1 MNIDENAII
10 YLKEIDPTMNKI
22 INFVGSYS
30 IKIRDNPFLAL
41 VEAIIYQ
48 QLTGKAAYSIYKKFI
63 SYYNNNNNDEYG
75 CQPQYV
81 IVTADNVMR
90 SFGLSNKKIEYIKL
104 LSRNII
110 KGNINLRSFK
120 EKEDEEII
128 NELTQLKGIGRWTA
142 EMFLIFC
149 LERKDVFPLKD
160 LGIKK
165 AIQKWYHNSEYLDE
179 QYIIELSNIWKP
191 YRSIASWYLWKSLST
206 FDTI

>member
-1 MNIDENAII
+1 LNIDEDAIK

-48 QLTGKAAYSIYKKFI
+48 QLTGKAAQSIYKKFI
-63 SYYNNNNNDEYG
+63 SYYNNNNEYG

-81 IVTADNVMR
+81 ILTADNVMR

-104 LSRNII
+104 LSSNII

-128 NELTQLKGIGRWTA
+128 NELTKLKGIGRWTA

-165 AIQKWYHNSEYLDE
+165 AIRSWYLNSEYLGE
-179 QYIIELSNIWKP
+179 QSIIEISNIWKP
-191 YRSIASWYLWKSLST
+191 YRSIASWYLWKSLSN

>member
-1 MNIDENAII
+1 MNIDDAIK

-22 INFVGSYS
+22 INSVGAYS
-30 IKIRDNPFLAL
+30 IKIRHNPFLAL

-48 QLTGKAAYSIYKKFI
+48 QLTGKAAQSIYEKFI
-63 SYYNNNNNDEYG
+63 SYYNNNEYYV
-75 CQPQYV
+75 QPQY
-81 IVTADNVMR
+81 IILTADNIMK

-104 LSRNII
+104 LSTDII
-110 KGNINLRSFK
+110 KGNINLNSFE

-128 NELTQLKGIGRWTA
+128 NELTKLKGIGRWTA

-165 AIQKWYHNSEYLDE
+165 AIQRWYFNPEYPDE
-179 QYIIELSNIWKP
+179 QSIIDLSNIWKP
-191 YRSIASWYLWKSLST
+191 YRSIASWYLWKSLSN

>member
-1 MNIDENAII
+1 MNTEDAIK

-22 INFVGSYS
+22 INSVGAYS
-30 IKIRDNPFLAL
+30 IKIRHNPFLAL

-48 QLTGKAAYSIYKKFI
+48 QLTGKAAQSIYEKFI
-63 SYYNNNNNDEYG
+63 SYYNNNEYYV
-75 CQPQYV
+75 QPQY
-81 IVTADNVMR
+81 IILTADNIMK

-104 LSRNII
+104 LSTDII
-110 KGNINLRSFK
+110 KGNINLNSFE

-128 NELTQLKGIGRWTA
+128 NELTKLKGIGRWTA

-165 AIQKWYHNSEYLDE
+165 AIQRWYFNPEYPDE
-179 QYIIELSNIWKP
+179 QSIIDLSNIWKP
-191 YRSIASWYLWKSLST
+191 YRSIATWYLWKSLSN

>member
-1 MNIDENAII
+1 MNIDDAIK

-22 INFVGSYS
+22 INSVGAYS
-30 IKIRDNPFLAL
+30 IKIRHNPFLAL

-48 QLTGKAAYSIYKKFI
+48 QLTGKAAQSIYKKFI
-63 SYYNNNNNDEYG
+63 SYYNNNEYYV
-75 CQPQYV
+75 QPQY
-81 IVTADNVMR
+81 IILTADNIMK

-104 LSRNII
+104 LSTDII
-110 KGNINLRSFK
+110 KGNINLNSFE

-128 NELTQLKGIGRWTA
+128 NELTKLKGIGRWTA

-165 AIQKWYHNSEYLDE
+165 AIQRWYFNPEYPDE
-179 QYIIELSNIWKP
+179 QSIIDLSNIWKP
-191 YRSIASWYLWKSLST
+191 YRSIASWYLWKSLSN

>member
-1 MNIDENAII
+1 LNIDDAIK

-22 INFVGSYS
+22 INSVGAYS
-30 IKIRDNPFLAL
+30 IKIRHNPFLAL

-48 QLTGKAAYSIYKKFI
+48 QLTGKAAQSIYEKFI
-63 SYYNNNNNDEYG
+63 SYYNNNEYYV
-75 CQPQYV
+75 QPQY
-81 IVTADNVMR
+81 IILTADNIMK

-104 LSRNII
+104 LSTDII
-110 KGNINLRSFK
+110 KGNINLNSFE

-128 NELTQLKGIGRWTA
+128 NELTKLKGIGRWTA

-165 AIQKWYHNSEYLDE
+165 AIQRWYFNPEYPDE
-179 QYIIELSNIWKP
+179 QSIIDLSNIWKP
-191 YRSIASWYLWKSLST
+191 YRSIASWYLWKSLSN

>member
-1 MNIDENAII
+1 MNIDDAIK

-22 INFVGSYS
+22 INSVGAYS
-30 IKIRDNPFLAL
+30 IKIRHNPFLAL

-48 QLTGKAAYSIYKKFI
+48 QLTGKAAQSIYKKFI
-63 SYYNNNNNDEYG
+63 SYYNNNEYYV
-75 CQPQYV
+75 QPQY
-81 IVTADNVMR
+81 IILTADNIMK

-104 LSRNII
+104 LSTDII
-110 KGNINLRSFK
+110 KGNINLNSFE

-128 NELTQLKGIGRWTA
+128 NELTKLKGIGRWTA

-165 AIQKWYHNSEYLDE
+165 AIQRWYFNHEYPDE
-179 QYIIELSNIWKP
+179 QSIIDLSNIWKP
-191 YRSIASWYLWKSLST
+191 YRSIASWYLWKSLSN

>member
-1 MNIDENAII
+1 MNIDDAIK

-22 INFVGSYS
+22 INSVGAYS
-30 IKIRDNPFLAL
+30 IKIRHNPFLAL

-48 QLTGKAAYSIYKKFI
+48 QLTGKAAQSIYEKFI
-63 SYYNNNNNDEYG
+63 SYYNNNEYYV
-75 CQPQYV
+75 QPQY
-81 IVTADNVMR
+81 IILTADNIMK

-104 LSRNII
+104 LSTDII
-110 KGNINLRSFK
+110 KGNINLNSFE

-128 NELTQLKGIGRWTA
+128 NELTKLKGIGRWTA

-165 AIQKWYHNSEYLDE
+165 AIQRWYFNPEYPDE
-179 QYIIELSNIWKP
+179 QSLIDLSNIWKP
-191 YRSIASWYLWKSLST
+191 YRSIACWYLWKSLSN

>member
-1 MNIDENAII
+1 MNIDENAIK

-48 QLTGKAAYSIYKKFI
+48 QLTGKAAHSIYKKFI
-63 SYYNNNNNDEYG
+63 SYYNNNNNEYG

-81 IVTADNVMR
+81 IITADNVMR

-104 LSRNII
+104 LSSNII

-128 NELTQLKGIGRWTA
+128 NELTKLKGIGRWTA

-165 AIQKWYHNSEYLDE
+165 AIQKWYYNSEYLDE

>member
-1 MNIDENAII
+1 MNIDDAIK

-22 INFVGSYS
+22 INSVGAYS
-30 IKIRDNPFLAL
+30 IKIRHNPFLAL

-48 QLTGKAAYSIYKKFI
+48 QLTGKAAQSIYEKFI
-63 SYYNNNNNDEYG
+63 SYYNNNEYYV
-75 CQPQYV
+75 QPQF
-81 IVTADNVMR
+81 IILTADNIMK

-104 LSRNII
+104 LSTDII
-110 KGNINLRSFK
+110 KGNINLNSFE

-128 NELTQLKGIGRWTA
+128 NELTKLKGIGRWTA

-165 AIQKWYHNSEYLDE
+165 AIQRWYFNPEYPDE
-179 QYIIELSNIWKP
+179 QSIIDLSNIWKP
-191 YRSIASWYLWKSLST
+191 YRSIASWYLWKSLSN

>member
-1 MNIDENAII
+1 LNIDDAIK
-10 YLKEIDPTMNKI
+10 YLKGIDPTMNKI
-22 INFVGSYS
+22 INSVGAYS
-30 IKIRDNPFLAL
+30 IKIRHNPFLAL

-48 QLTGKAAYSIYKKFI
+48 QLTGKAAQSIYKKFI
-63 SYYNNNNNDEYG
+63 SYYNNNEYYV
-75 CQPQYV
+75 QPQY
-81 IVTADNVMR
+81 IILTADNIMK

-104 LSRNII
+104 LSTDII
-110 KGNINLRSFK
+110 KGNINLNSFE

-128 NELTQLKGIGRWTA
+128 NELTKLKGIGRWTA

-165 AIQKWYHNSEYLDE
+165 AIQRWYFNHEYPDE
-179 QYIIELSNIWKP
+179 QSIIDLSNIWKP
-191 YRSIASWYLWKSLST
+191 YRSIASWYLWKSLSN

>member
-1 MNIDENAII
+1 MNIDDAIK

-22 INFVGSYS
+22 INSVGAYS
-30 IKIRDNPFLAL
+30 IKIRHNPFLAL

-48 QLTGKAAYSIYKKFI
+48 QLTGKAAQSIYEKFI
-63 SYYNNNNNDEYG
+63 SYYNNNEYYV
-75 CQPQYV
+75 QPQY
-81 IVTADNVMR
+81 IILTADNIMR

-104 LSRNII
+104 LSTDII
-110 KGNINLRSFK
+110 KGNINLNSFE

-128 NELTQLKGIGRWTA
+128 NELTKLKGIGRWTA

-165 AIQKWYHNSEYLDE
+165 AIQRWYFNPEYPDE
-179 QYIIELSNIWKP
+179 QSIIDLSNIWKP
-191 YRSIASWYLWKSLST
+191 YRSIASWYLWKSLSN

>member
-1 MNIDENAII
+1 LNIDNAIK

-22 INFVGSYS
+22 INSVGAYS
-30 IKIRDNPFLAL
+30 IKIRHNPFLAL

-48 QLTGKAAYSIYKKFI
+48 QLTGKAAQSIYEKFI
-63 SYYNNNNNDEYG
+63 SYYNNNEYYV
-75 CQPQYV
+75 QPQY
-81 IVTADNVMR
+81 IILTADNIMK

-104 LSRNII
+104 LSTDII
-110 KGNINLRSFK
+110 KGNINLNSFE

-128 NELTQLKGIGRWTA
+128 NELTKLKGIGRWTA

-165 AIQKWYHNSEYLDE
+165 AIQRWYFNPEYPDE
-179 QYIIELSNIWKP
+179 QSIIELSNNWKP
-191 YRSIASWYLWKSLST
+191 YRSIASWYLWKSLSN

>member
-1 MNIDENAII
+1 MNIDDAIK

-22 INFVGSYS
+22 INSVGAYS
-30 IKIRDNPFLAL
+30 IKIRHNPFLAL

-48 QLTGKAAYSIYKKFI
+48 QLTGKAAQSIYEKFI
-63 SYYNNNNNDEYG
+63 SYYDNNEYYV
-75 CQPQYV
+75 QPQY
-81 IVTADNVMR
+81 IILTADNIMK

-104 LSRNII
+104 LSTDII
-110 KGNINLRSFK
+110 KGNINLNSFE

-128 NELTQLKGIGRWTA
+128 NELTKLKGIGRWTA
-142 EMFLIFC
+142 EIFLIFC

-165 AIQKWYHNSEYLDE
+165 AIQRWYFNPEYPDE
-179 QYIIELSNIWKP
+179 QSIIDLSNIWKP
-191 YRSIASWYLWKSLST
+191 YRSIACWYLWKSLSN

>member
-1 MNIDENAII
+1 MNIDDAIK
-10 YLKEIDPTMNKI
+10 YLKEKDPTMNKI
-22 INFVGSYS
+22 INSVGAYS
-30 IKIRDNPFLAL
+30 IKIRHNPFLAL

-48 QLTGKAAYSIYKKFI
+48 QLTGKAAQSIYKKFI
-63 SYYNNNNNDEYG
+63 SYYNNNEYSV
-75 CQPQYV
+75 QPQY
-81 IVTADNVMR
+81 IILTAYNIMK

-104 LSRNII
+104 LSGDII
-110 KGNINLRSFK
+110 KGNINLKSLE

-128 NELTQLKGIGRWTA
+128 NELTKLKGIGRWTA

-165 AIQKWYHNSEYLDE
+165 AIQRWYFNPEYPDE
-179 QYIIELSNIWKP
+179 QSIIDLSNIWKP
-191 YRSIASWYLWKSLST
+191 YRSIASWYLWKSLSN

>member
-1 MNIDENAII
+1 MNIDDAIK

-22 INFVGSYS
+22 INSVGAYS
-30 IKIRDNPFLAL
+30 IKIRHNPFLAL

-48 QLTGKAAYSIYKKFI
+48 QLTGKAAQSIYEKFI
-63 SYYNNNNNDEYG
+63 SYYDNNEYYV
-75 CQPQYV
+75 QPQY
-81 IVTADNVMR
+81 IILTADNIMK

-104 LSRNII
+104 LSTDII
-110 KGNINLRSFK
+110 RGNINLNSFE

-128 NELTQLKGIGRWTA
+128 NELTKLKGIGRWTA

-165 AIQKWYHNSEYLDE
+165 AIQRWYFNPEYPDE
-179 QYIIELSNIWKP
+179 QSIIDLSNIWKP
-191 YRSIASWYLWKSLST
+191 YRSIASWYLWKSLSN

>member
-1 MNIDENAII
+1 LNIDDAIK

-22 INFVGSYS
+22 INSVGAYS
-30 IKIRDNPFLAL
+30 IKIRHNPFLAL

-48 QLTGKAAYSIYKKFI
+48 QLTGKAAQSIYEKFI
-63 SYYNNNNNDEYG
+63 SYYNNNEYYV
-75 CQPQYV
+75 QPQY
-81 IVTADNVMR
+81 IILTADNIMKT
-90 SFGLSNKKIEYIKL
+90 FGLSNKKIEYIKL
-104 LSRNII
+104 LSTDII
-110 KGNINLRSFK
+110 KGNINLNSFE

-128 NELTQLKGIGRWTA
+128 NELTKLKGIGRWTA

-165 AIQKWYHNSEYLDE
+165 AIQRWYFNPEYPDE
-179 QYIIELSNIWKP
+179 QSLIDLSNIWKP
-191 YRSIASWYLWKSLST
+191 YRSIASWYLWKSLSN

>member
-1 MNIDENAII
+1 MNIDDAIK
-10 YLKEIDPTMNKI
+10 YLKEKDPIMNKI
-22 INFVGSYS
+22 INSVGAYS
-30 IKIRDNPFLAL
+30 IKIRHNPFLAL

-48 QLTGKAAYSIYKKFI
+48 QLTGKAAQSIYEKFI
-63 SYYNNNNNDEYG
+63 SYYNNNEYYV
-75 CQPQYV
+75 QPQY
-81 IVTADNVMR
+81 IILTADNIMK

-104 LSRNII
+104 LSTDII
-110 KGNINLRSFK
+110 KGTINLNSFE

-128 NELTQLKGIGRWTA
+128 NELTKLKGIGRWTA

-165 AIQKWYHNSEYLDE
+165 AIQRWYFNPEYPDE
-179 QYIIELSNIWKP
+179 QSIIDLSNIWKP
-191 YRSIASWYLWKSLST
+191 YRSIASWYLWKSLSN

>member
-1 MNIDENAII
+1 MNIDDAIK
-10 YLKEIDPTMNKI
+10 YLKETDPTMNKI
-22 INFVGSYS
+22 INSVGAYS
-30 IKIRDNPFLAL
+30 IKIRHNPFLAL

-48 QLTGKAAYSIYKKFI
+48 QLTGKAAQSIYEKFI
-63 SYYNNNNNDEYG
+63 SYYNNNEYYV
-75 CQPQYV
+75 QPQY
-81 IVTADNVMR
+81 IILTADNIMK

-104 LSRNII
+104 LSTDII
-110 KGNINLRSFK
+110 KGNINLNSFE

-128 NELTQLKGIGRWTA
+128 NELTKLKGIGRWTA

-165 AIQKWYHNSEYLDE
+165 AIQRWYFNPEYPDE
-179 QYIIELSNIWKP
+179 QSIIDLSNIWKP
-191 YRSIASWYLWKSLST
+191 YRSIASWYLWKSLSN

>member
-1 MNIDENAII
+1 MNIDDAIK

-22 INFVGSYS
+22 INSVGAYS
-30 IKIRDNPFLAL
+30 IKIRHNPFLAL

-48 QLTGKAAYSIYKKFI
+48 QLTGKAAQSIYEKFI
-63 SYYNNNNNDEYG
+63 SYYNNNEYYV
-75 CQPQYV
+75 QPQY
-81 IVTADNVMR
+81 IILTADNIMK

-104 LSRNII
+104 LSTDII
-110 KGNINLRSFK
+110 KGNINLNSFE

-128 NELTQLKGIGRWTA
+128 NELTKLKGIGRWTA
-142 EMFLIFC
+142 EMFLIFY

-165 AIQKWYHNSEYLDE
+165 AIQRWYFNPEYPDE
-179 QYIIELSNIWKP
+179 QSIIDLSNIWKP
-191 YRSIASWYLWKSLST
+191 YRSIASWYLWKSLSN

>member
-1 MNIDENAII
+1 LNIDDAIK

-22 INFVGSYS
+22 INSVGAYS
-30 IKIRDNPFLAL
+30 IKIRHNPFLAL

-48 QLTGKAAYSIYKKFI
+48 QLTGKAAQSIYEKFI
-63 SYYNNNNNDEYG
+63 SYYNNNEYYV
-75 CQPQYV
+75 QPQY
-81 IVTADNVMR
+81 IILTADNIMK

-104 LSRNII
+104 LSTDII
-110 KGNINLRSFK
+110 KGNINLNSFE

-128 NELTQLKGIGRWTA
+128 NELIKLKGIGRWTA
-142 EMFLIFC
+142 EMFLIFY

-165 AIQKWYHNSEYLDE
+165 AIQRWYFNPEYPDE
-179 QYIIELSNIWKP
+179 QSIIDLSNIWKP
-191 YRSIASWYLWKSLST
+191 YRSIASWYLWKSLSN

>member
-1 MNIDENAII
+1 MNIDDAIK

-22 INFVGSYS
+22 INSVGAYS
-30 IKIRDNPFLAL
+30 IKIRHNPFLAL

-48 QLTGKAAYSIYKKFI
+48 QLTGKAAQSIYEKFI
-63 SYYNNNNNDEYG
+63 SYYNNNEYYV
-75 CQPQYV
+75 QPQY
-81 IVTADNVMR
+81 IILTADNIMR

-104 LSRNII
+104 LSTDII
-110 KGNINLRSFK
+110 KGNINLNSFE

-128 NELTQLKGIGRWTA
+128 NELTKFKGIGRWTA

-165 AIQKWYHNSEYLDE
+165 AIQRWYFNHEYPDE
-179 QYIIELSNIWKP
+179 QSIIDLSNIWKP
-191 YRSIASWYLWKSLST
+191 YRSVASWYLWKSLSN

>member
-1 MNIDENAII
+1 LNIDDAIK

-22 INFVGSYS
+22 INSVGAYS
-30 IKIRDNPFLAL
+30 IKIRHNPFLAL

-48 QLTGKAAYSIYKKFI
+48 QLTGKAAQSIYEKFI
-63 SYYNNNNNDEYG
+63 SYYNNNEYYV
-75 CQPQYV
+75 QPQY
-81 IVTADNVMR
+81 IILTADNIMK

-104 LSRNII
+104 LSTDII
-110 KGNINLRSFK
+110 KGNINLNSFE

-128 NELTQLKGIGRWTA
+128 NELTKLKGIGRWTA

-165 AIQKWYHNSEYLDE
+165 AIQRWYFNPEYPDE
-179 QYIIELSNIWKP
+179 QSIIDLSNIWKP
-191 YRSIASWYLWKSLST
+191 YRSTASWYLWKSLSN